1 MMFVDKIQK
10 LCLRRCDNGPEGNP
24 RDLTRWNHQVISE
37 REDRVENGPDRVR
50 KWSAIPKG
58 SRRAD
63 SPPPTHETS
72 PVGLVLRI
80 GGYLAFHDG
89 EVSGPYL
96 GLPVRARAACRGEIG
111 RAHV

>member
-63 SPPPTHETS
+63 SPPPTHDTS

-80 GGYLAFHDG
+80 GGDPARSEERRVG
-89 EVSGPYL
+89 KGC
-96 GLPVRARAACRGEIG
+96 VRTSRSRGAADQ
-111 RAHV
+111 

>member
-1 MMFVDKIQK
+1 MCALPIFPGECPRPVEGVAVMMFVAKIQK
-10 LCLRRCDNGPEGNP
+10 LCLRRCDNVPEGNP

-80 GGYLAFHDG
+80 GGDQ
-89 EVSGPYL
+89 
-96 GLPVRARAACRGEIG
+96 IG